1 MLLSKCYV
9 HDINKV
15 PKVCDYND
23 IPTSNTAQP
32 VIPSKTL
39 LEATLE
45 MASGLRNP

>member
-23 IPTSNTAQP
+23 ILPILHN
-32 VIPSKTL
+32 L
-39 LEATLE
+39 
-45 MASGLRNP
+45 